1 MPFLTPASD
10 MTEEERMEKT
20 KIASMAPDPSPGESL
35 GRIAWRSFRHNPLAM
50 LGLAGLLILILVSIL
65 APWITMRDPLSISYD
80 QILESPSLQHLFGTD
95 DFGRD
100 ILSRILW
107 GGRESLRVSF
117 LAIMIAWLGG
127 IVIGLFSGYY
137 GGVVDTVI
145 MRIADVLMAFPS
157 ILLLLSIVAALGPG
171 LHTVLIALGISDIPW
186 TARLVRGSVLAVKNY
201 EYVTA
206 ARVLGGSDLYIMYTQ
221 ILPNIIPPL
230 IVYATLSFGGAILTT
245 AGLSYVGLGAQP
257 PIPEWGAMLNAGRNY
272 LNNAWWMSIF
282 PGLTIFFAVLCVNL
296 LGDGL
301 RDALDPKLK
310 V

>member
-1 MPFLTPASD
+1 
-10 MTEEERMEKT
+10 MEKT
-20 KIASMAPDPSPGESL
+20 EIASMAPNHASGESL

-65 APWITMRDPLSISYD
+65 APWIAVRDPLSISYD
-80 QILESPSLQHLFGTD
+80 QILESPSRQHLFGTD

-137 GGVVDTVI
+137 GGVVDTVV

-171 LHTVLIALGISDIPW
+171 LQTVLIAIGFSEIPW
-186 TARLVRGSVLAVKNY
+186 TARLVRGSVLAAKNN

-206 ARVLGGSDLYIMYTQ
+206 ARVLGGSDFYIMYTQ

-230 IVYATLSFGGAILTT
+230 IVYATLGFGGAILTT

-257 PIPEWGAMLNAGRNY
+257 PTPEWGAMLNAGRDY
-272 LNNAWWMSIF
+272 LRNAWWMSVF